1 MKFAAALVAVSAL
14 LSAQEPNPTQGPR
27 PGFPGDSV
35 PVFRVTVVSRTIKA
49 INFHHRTGSTN
60 VDLKGTALM
69 PQATGV
75 ARVQSNTGATKMTLD
90 LKKMSAPQS
99 FGPEYVTFV
108 AWAITPEGRANNL
121 GEVVL
126 NGDATHRSIDV
137 ATELQAFG
145 IIVTAEPYWAVTQ
158 PSDVVVMENFIRTD
172 TTGTI
177 EQVDAKYELLQR
189 GQYTKVV
196 NAGVLAPLIGDTRT
210 NLQLR
215 EARNAVEI
223 SRATGSD
230 RYANETFQKAIVD
243 LKNAEDYNRGKGD
256 KRALETNAREAVQ
269 MAEDARIITL
279 RKMKEENLAAERAAS
294 AQREADA
301 RAQADAEGRRRAQAD
316 ADRSTAERARADAE
330 RAKLDAEHAKAEA
343 LAASAQANQDRAAA
357 EAARQ
362 AALAQQAA
370 AQADAEKA
378 RLAAAQANAAAD
390 QANSALQKSEA
401 EKAEMRQ
408 KLLIQLNSILETKD
422 SARGLIVNMSDVLFD
437 FGKATLKPG
446 TRETLAKVAGILL
459 AYPTLRLQLEGHT
472 DSVGSDAFNQTL
484 SEKRAFAVR
493 DYLAGAGING
503 NSLTAVGYGKA
514 NPVVSND
521 TDAGRQKNRR
531 VEMVVSGEIIGTPIG
546 AVTRQ

>member
-1 MKFAAALVAVSAL
+1 MKFVAALAAMSAL

-27 PGFPGDSV
+27 PGFPSDSV
-35 PVFRVTVVSRTIKA
+35 PVFRITVVSRTIKA

-69 PQATGV
+69 PQSTGV

-90 LKKMSAPQS
+90 IKKMSPPTS
-99 FGPEYVTFV
+99 FGPEYLTFV
-108 AWAITPEGRANNL
+108 AWAITPEGRADNL

-177 EQVDAKYELLQR
+177 ENVDAKYELLQR
-189 GQYTKVV
+189 GQYTKIV
-196 NAGVLAPLIGDTRT
+196 NPTVLTPLISDTKT

-230 RYANETFQKAIVD
+230 KYATETFQKALID

-279 RKMKEENLAAERAAS
+279 RKLREENLAAERAAS
-294 AQREADA
+294 AQRESDA
-301 RAQADAEGRRRAQAD
+301 RAQADAEARRRAQAD
-316 ADRSTAERARADAE
+316 ADRTAAERARADAE
-330 RAKLDAEHAKAEA
+330 RAKAEA
-343 LAASAQANQDRAAA
+343 QAASAQANQDRAAA

-362 AALAQQAA
+362 AALAQQAS
-370 AQADAEKA
+370 AQAEAEKA
-378 RLAAAQANAAAD
+378 RLAAAQANEAAA

-437 FGKATLKPG
+437 FGKATLKPS

-459 AYPTLRLQLEGHT
+459 AYPSLRLQLEGHT

-493 DYLAGAGING
+493 DYLTGAGIDG
-503 NSLTAVGYGKA
+503 NSLTAIGYGKS
-514 NPVVSND
+514 NPIASND
-521 TDAGRQKNRR
+521 TDAGRQQNRR

-546 AVTRQ
+546 AATRQ